1 MRWLYSLACAVM
13 AVYPAQAQSDPL
25 PPVPI
30 AQPAQ
35 TDVDPALWVV
45 RDDDTTVYLFG
56 SVHVLKPGLGW
67 FDDGVKQAFDQSD
80 QLVLELVQPPASEIQ
95 KIMADVSIDKS
106 GRSLRSKLTEADRKT
121 YEALIQKLGISLAA
135 FDPVEPWAIAV
146 SLYALSLS
154 SGGFDANLGVE
165 AQLTAAAKTQNKPI
179 SGLET
184 MRGQLAIFDNLP
196 ESVQVNYLNQTV
208 ASMDQIGAQ
217 TDALVEYWSKPD
229 PDALA
234 ALMNEGFADPALY
247 RQLLTQ
253 RNANWAAWIRRRLA
267 KPGTVFVA
275 VGAGHLA
282 GPVSVQNMLAAY
294 GLPSERVRY

>member
-1 MRWLYSLACAVM
+1 MRAWPVRCWRSIRRRRNLIRF
-13 AVYPAQAQSDPL
+13 PL
-25 PPVPI
+25 FPWR
-30 AQPAQ
+30 QPAQ

-45 RDDDTTVYLFG
+45 RDADTTVYLFG

-146 SLYALSLS
+146 SLYALSLN

-179 SGLET
+179 LGLET

-217 TDALVEYWSKPD
+217 TDALVEYWGKPD

-267 KPGTVFVA
+267 KPGTVFLA